1 MKTCWV
7 MVPYEE
13 KDTRGKSFKE
23 IFEYDIK
30 NGTIALGASS
40 LVNTMK
46 NVKEL
51 TEDEL
56 RQEMENLNP
65 DYSEKQINNKAKVIW
80 QFYHLIE
87 EGDVIIV
94 KKGLRQILAIGKAIV
109 RNGKLTSFDKKKGF
123 ERVGNTFNPYPNFLN
138 VAWQR
143 IFNLKFDEDVF
154 RQSRF
159 GVLEEIVIKRKQSRI
174 IPLIEEEVRKTFRE
188 K

>member
-56 RQEMENLNP
+56 MR
-65 DYSEKQINNKAKVIW
+65 
-80 QFYHLIE
+80 
-87 EGDVIIV
+87 
-94 KKGLRQILAIGKAIV
+94 GLRGQ
-109 RNGKLTSFDKKKGF
+109 TS
-123 ERVGNTFNPYPNFLN
+123 
-138 VAWQR
+138 
-143 IFNLKFDEDVF
+143 NL
-154 RQSRF
+154 QNS
-159 GVLEEIVIKRKQSRI
+159 
-174 IPLIEEEVRKTFRE
+174 P
-188 K
+188 